1 MKHDVLHPHS
11 APVASATTTSAWVFG
26 AKGVL
31 AGELMRLLD
40 LHPTVALRGAV
51 SRSEQSLE
59 SAHPHLESDASTCS
73 AEEARAAIVAAARA
87 GERPAIFLALPH
99 GESCAAWKALR
110 SELGE
115 LAARVLVVDLAAD
128 YRLASPARYV
138 AAYGH
143 AHPDAAE
150 LDAFVYGLVELNRAA
165 LNGAT
170 RVAAPGCFATAL
182 QLACV
187 PAARAKLLDANRP
200 WVLHGITG
208 SSGSGAEPKPGTHH
222 PWRHGNLWAYS
233 LGGHRHEAE
242 LAQALESC
250 SYAPP
255 VHFVAHSGPFA
266 RGIHLTCALPLARK
280 VTSTEARAH
289 YAEAFA
295 GSPFVS
301 VLDGGRVPDLRAVAG
316 SNRALVGVDVRG
328 EVLTVLVTLDNM
340 VKGGAGQALQC
351 LNLMLGLPETAGLPR
366 AGLGVC

>member
-1 MKHDVLHPHS
+1 MSRESVVS
-11 APVASATTTSAWVFG
+11 TATATTPTWIFG

-31 AGELMRLLD
+31 AGELLRLLD
-40 LHPTVALRGAV
+40 LHPTLRLRGAV
-51 SRSEQSLE
+51 SRSEQSVVA
-59 SAHPHLESDASTCS
+59 AHPHLQSDASTCS
-73 AEEARAAIVAAARA
+73 AEEARASIVAAAKA
-87 GERPAIFLALPH
+87 GERPAVFLALPH

-110 SELGE
+110 AELG
-115 LAARVLVVDLAAD
+115 AHADAVYVVDLAAD
-128 YRLASPARYV
+128 YRLHDPSRYQ

-150 LDAFVYGLVELNRAA
+150 LGRFVYGLVEFQRDAVRSA
-165 LNGAT
+165 K

-187 PAARAKLLDANRP
+187 PAARGKLLDASKP
-200 WVLHGITG
+200 WILHGITG

-242 LAQALESC
+242 LAQALDALGV
-250 SYAPP
+250 APSI
-255 VHFVAHSGPFA
+255 HFVAHSGPFA

-280 VTSTEARAH
+280 VTSDEARSH
-289 YAEAFA
+289 YADAFE
-295 GSPFVS
+295 GSPFVA
-301 VLDGGRVPDLRAVAG
+301 VLEAGRVPDLRAIAG

-328 EVLTVLVTLDNM
+328 DVLTVLVTLDNM

>member
-1 MKHDVLHPHS
+1 MTNETLQPRG
-11 APVASATTTSAWVFG
+11 ATNATATTTSAWVFG

-40 LHPTVALRGAV
+40 LHPSIELRGAV
-51 SRSEQSLE
+51 SRSEQSVE
-59 SAHPHLESDASTCS
+59 SAHPHLQSDAKTCS

-99 GESCAAWKALR
+99 GESCAAWMALR
-110 SELGE
+110 AELGE
-115 LAARVLVVDLAAD
+115 LAQHVLVVDLAAD
-128 YRLASPARYV
+128 YRLASPELY
-138 AAYGH
+138 AATYAH
-143 AHPDAAE
+143 AHPDREE
-150 LDAFVYGLVELNRAA
+150 LQRFVYGLVELNRDA

-187 PAARAKLLDANRP
+187 PAARAKLLDAARP

-242 LAQALESC
+242 LAQALASC

-255 VHFVAHSGPFA
+255 IHFVAHSGPFA
-266 RGIHLTCALPLARK
+266 RGIHLTCALPLSRK
-280 VTSTEARAH
+280 VTRDEARAR

-301 VLDGGRVPDLRAVAG
+301 VLDGARVPDLRAVAG